1 MAVFVK
7 LALMSLLMLTL
18 TGCASTLKDFKE
30 YEDGLDTKYRCRG
43 LELPGGTALC
53 VNDVSLTVTVV
64 F

>member
-1 MAVFVK
+1 
-7 LALMSLLMLTL
+7 MSLLMLTL